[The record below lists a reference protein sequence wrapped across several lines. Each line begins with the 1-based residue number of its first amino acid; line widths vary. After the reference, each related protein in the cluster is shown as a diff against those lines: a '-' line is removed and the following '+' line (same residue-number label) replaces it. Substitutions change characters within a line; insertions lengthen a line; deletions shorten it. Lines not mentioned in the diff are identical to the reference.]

1 MKKLVAWVLLA
12 AGLLAVMGVLAG
24 CQKND
29 ADEEEEKE
37 EIFVY
42 DAGEFTTNVQGD
54 RGVVLRS
61 ALKVDVAKETL
72 LATLEERGYVA
83 QNAIVYQ
90 LRQLTEETVKQQDI
104 QITLGE
110 SIRGALNEA
119 FETEAFK
126 GVYFS
131 QFVYN

>member
-12 AGLLAVMGVLAG
+12 AGLLAAMGVLAG

-29 ADEEEEKE
+29 GEEEEKE

-61 ALKVDVAKETL
+61 ALKVDVTKESL
-72 LATLEERGYVA
+72 LTTLEERGYVA
-83 QNAIVYQ
+83 QDAIVYQ

-104 QITLGE
+104 QVTLGE

-119 FETEAFK
+119 FETDAFK